1 MNVYE
6 WVESDVPPS
15 EYNAKVLSDAEDQN
29 IPQAEKK
36 SGEVAQ
42 AKLLTR
48 SRTWDVRPVAWKM
61 NEAAGDS
68 PFFTSALFNKIRITG
83 ETIGESRAILNYGR
97 FADYSITAGMSISAW
112 NKLSEIP
119 VGQATVTG
127 TTDYV
132 IGAEYEFL
140 SPAVVQPASGGTL
153 SVDVSNKTSAIGK
166 AVGKIAMSSYEENG
180 VFYVQATEI
189 NTGKSQ
195 AIPVS
200 NVTAGTPFVEYDFT
214 ELGFKFRLDLE

>member
-1 MNVYE
+1 MYE
-6 WVESDVPPS
+6 WVESDVPPT
-15 EYNAKVLSDAEDQN
+15 EYNAKVLADAENQN

-42 AKLLTR
+42 SKLLTR
-48 SRTWDVRPVAWKM
+48 SRTWDVRPIAWKL
-61 NEAAGDS
+61 NETSGDS

-97 FADYSITAGMSISAW
+97 FADYSINTGMSISAW
-112 NKLSEIP
+112 DKINEVP

-127 TTDYV
+127 TVDYV
-132 IGAEYEFL
+132 IGSEYEFL
-140 SPAVVQPASGGTL
+140 SPAIEQPSTGGTI
-153 SVDVSNKTSAIGK
+153 SVGTSSKTSAIGK
-166 AVGKIAMSSYEENG
+166 VVGKIAMSNFEENG

-195 AIPVS
+195 ALPVS
-200 NVTAGTPFVEYDFT
+200 NVTAGTQFVEFDFT